1 MFFPHRAREEQQAT
15 MRVFRE
21 RHTAFTLL
29 QQGVTVLGRYGHPP
43 LRIEIDR

>member
-21 RHTAFTLL
+21 RHTAFALL
-29 QQGVTVLGRYGHPP
+29 HQGVTMLGRY
-43 LRIEIDR
+43 

>member
-15 MRVFRE
+15 VRVSGK

-29 QQGVTVLGRYGHPP
+29 QQGVTMLGGDRHPP
-43 LRIEIDR
+43 FCIEIDR